1 MNDYRY
7 TLSDSLNIAE
17 ARNEASSF
25 LERAGVS
32 EAKSNVE
39 LLLRH
44 VLDLSGAAYLAALRD
59 PFPQD
64 KVAVWEE
71 VIERKAKG
79 EPAQYIIGEQEFYG
93 LPFKVTPAV
102 LIPRPETELLVE
114 AVIQAGDE
122 VWMGRRSSV
131 TTASSTTS
139 LTTSSGTSSES
150 STRAASVR
158 EVTPDQYEARL
169 VPKVLDIGTGSGAI
183 AAAVKH
189 LRPQWQVEAS
199 DISSE
204 ALQVARENV
213 VTLGL
218 DVSFR
223 QGDLLAPFAG
233 EIVDILISNPPY
245 IPASDIEEL
254 QPEVRD
260 YEPRGALDGGDDGL
274 SPYRVMMEQLLLL
287 AQPPKVIGFE
297 LGMGQAG
304 EVAALLKETGL
315 FREIRIIRDLADIE
329 RHVIG
334 LI

>member
-1 MNDYRY
+1 MNDCRY

-44 VLDLSGAAYLAALRD
+44 VLGLSGAAYLAALRD

-64 KVAVWEE
+64 KAALWQE

-93 LPFKVTPAV
+93 LSFKVTPAV

-114 AVIQAGDE
+114 AVIEAGDE
-122 VWMGRRSSV
+122 VWSRQR
-131 TTASSTTS
+131 SSTT
-139 LTTSSGTSSES
+139 TSSSSL
-150 STRAASVR
+150 R
-158 EVTPDQYEARL
+158 EVKLDQFDTQL
-169 VPKVLDIGTGSGAI
+169 FPKVVDIGTGSGAI

-199 DISSE
+199 DISPE

-213 VTLGL
+213 ATLGL

-223 QGDLLAPFAG
+223 QGDLLAPFTG
-233 EIVDILISNPPY
+233 EMVDIVISNPPY

-274 SPYRVMMEQLLLL
+274 NPYRIMMEQLPLL

-304 EVAALLKETGL
+304 EVAELLKETGL

>member
-44 VLDLSGAAYLAALRD
+44 VLGLSGAAYLAALRD

-64 KVAVWEE
+64 KVLVWEE
-71 VIERKAKG
+71 FIERKAKG

-93 LPFKVTPAV
+93 LPLKVTPAV

-122 VWMGRRSSV
+122 VGSGRRLS
-131 TTASSTTS
+131 A
-139 LTTSSGTSSES
+139 TTSS
-150 STRAASVR
+150 STASLT
-158 EVTPDQYEARL
+158 EEKLDQFDAQL
-169 VPKVLDIGTGSGAI
+169 FLKVVDIGTGSGAI

-199 DISSE
+199 DISPE
-204 ALQVARENV
+204 ALQIARENV
-213 VTLGL
+213 ATLGL

-233 EIVDILISNPPY
+233 EVVDILISNPPY
-245 IPASDIEEL
+245 IPGSDIEEL

-274 SPYRVMMEQLLLL
+274 NPYRIMMEQLPLL

>member
-1 MNDYRY
+1 MNDHRY
-7 TLSDSLNIAE
+7 LLSDSLNIAE

-32 EAKSNVE
+32 DAKSNVE

-44 VLDLSGAAYLAALRD
+44 VLDLSGAAYLTALRD

-64 KVAVWEE
+64 KIPLWEE
-71 VIERKAKG
+71 VIRRKALG

-114 AVIQAGDE
+114 AVIEAGDE
-122 VWMGRRSSV
+122 VWSRLRSS
-131 TTASSTTS
+131 A
-139 LTTSSGTSSES
+139 TTSS
-150 STRAASVR
+150 STASLR
-158 EVTPDQYEARL
+158 EVKLDQFEAYL
-169 VPKVLDIGTGSGAI
+169 FPKVVDIGTGSGAI

-189 LRPQWQVEAS
+189 LRPQWQVQAS
-199 DISSE
+199 DISPE

-213 VTLGL
+213 ATLGL

-223 QGDLLAPFAG
+223 QGNLLAPFTG
-233 EIVDILISNPPY
+233 EAVDIVISNPPY
-245 IPASDIEEL
+245 IPAADIEEL

-274 SPYRVMMEQLLLL
+274 NPYRIMMEQLPLL

-297 LGMGQAG
+297 LGIGQAG
-304 EVAALLKETGL
+304 DVAELLKSTGL
-315 FREIRIIRDLADIE
+315 YREIRIIRDLADIE

>member
-64 KVAVWEE
+64 KAKVWEE

-114 AVIQAGDE
+114 AVIQAADE
-122 VWMGRRSSV
+122 VWARLAS
-131 TTASSTTS
+131 SSTTS
-139 LTTSSGTSSES
+139 SQTSSES
-150 STRAASVR
+150 PTRAASLR
-158 EVTPDQYEARL
+158 ELRLDQDEARL
-169 VPKVLDIGTGSGAI
+169 VPKVVDIGTGSGAI

-199 DISSE
+199 DISPE
-204 ALQVARENV
+204 ALQVARDNV
-213 VTLGL
+213 ATLRL

-223 QGDLLAPFAG
+223 QGNLLAPFAG
-233 EIVDILISNPPY
+233 EVVDILISNPPY

-274 SPYRVMMEQLLLL
+274 NPYRIMMEQLPLL

-304 EVAALLKETGL
+304 DVAALLKETGL
-315 FREIRIIRDLADIE
+315 FRDIRIIRDLADIE